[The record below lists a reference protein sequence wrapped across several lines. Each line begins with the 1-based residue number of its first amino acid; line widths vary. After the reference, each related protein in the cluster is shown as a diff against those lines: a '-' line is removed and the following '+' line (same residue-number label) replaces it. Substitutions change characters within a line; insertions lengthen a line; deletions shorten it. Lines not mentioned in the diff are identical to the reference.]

1 MRRLLGALAVL
12 VLVGVAGYAQTFR
25 GAINGTVTDPSG
37 AVVAGADVKA
47 TEIATG
53 IAHSMLSTSNGEFAF
68 QDLPVGAYRVTVTQ
82 RGFQQTNV
90 ENVNV
95 TAGNV
100 YTVPVKLTVG
110 RETTS
115 GSVGGGAGSGYH
127 HCYAE
132 RYHNNKS
139 AAGHSVEWTGF
150 LAVDCS
156 HARLWRIFGGRFR
169 LTQRDPCQSDELADR
184 WNRQQ

>member
-1 MRRLLGALAVL
+1 MRRLLGALVAL
-12 VLVGVAGYAQTFR
+12 VLVGVGAHAQTFR
-25 GAINGTVTDPSG
+25 GAINGTVSDPSG

-53 IAHSMLSTSNGEFAF
+53 IAHSMLTTSSGEFAF

-100 YTVPVKLTVG
+100 YTVPVTLTVG
-110 RETTS
+110 RETTAVEVS
-115 GSVGGGAGSGYH
+115 AAALEVDTTTTTQSDTITTRALQDIPLNGRDFSQLIAVAPGYGGYSVGGLSLIH
-127 HCYAE
+127 
-132 RYHNNKS
+132 
-139 AAGHSVEWTGF
+139 
-150 LAVDCS
+150 
-156 HARLWRIFGGRFR
+156 I
-169 LTQRDPCQSDELADR
+169 
-184 WNRQQ
+184 